1 LAFAIT
7 PSPSKLAIGQVAGG
21 GTRVNLS
28 LTAIGERRPM
38 VIRLRYRAILIPL
51 ALYVLSGAFVG
62 YFFWQA
68 VNGER
73 GLKTKAEYKRQSF
86 ALSEE
91 LQALRAEHAQ
101 WEQRVAL
108 MRPESVD
115 RDLLEE
121 EAMRQLDRVDKRDL
135 LIFLRPLAAN

>member
-1 LAFAIT
+1 
-7 PSPSKLAIGQVAGG
+7 
-21 GTRVNLS
+21 
-28 LTAIGERRPM
+28 M
-38 VIRLRYRAILIPL
+38 VIRVRYRAILVPL
-51 ALYVLSGAFVG
+51 ALYLLSGAFVG
-62 YFFWQA
+62 YFVWQA

-86 ALSEE
+86 ALSGE

-135 LIFLRPLAAN
+135 LIFLKPPSTN

>member
-1 LAFAIT
+1 
-7 PSPSKLAIGQVAGG
+7 
-21 GTRVNLS
+21 
-28 LTAIGERRPM
+28 M
-38 VIRLRYRAILIPL
+38 VIRVRYRAILVPL
-51 ALYVLSGAFVG
+51 ALYLLSGACVG
-62 YFFWQA
+62 YFVWQA

-115 RDLLEE
+115 HDLLEE

-135 LIFLRPLAAN
+135 LIFLKPPAAN